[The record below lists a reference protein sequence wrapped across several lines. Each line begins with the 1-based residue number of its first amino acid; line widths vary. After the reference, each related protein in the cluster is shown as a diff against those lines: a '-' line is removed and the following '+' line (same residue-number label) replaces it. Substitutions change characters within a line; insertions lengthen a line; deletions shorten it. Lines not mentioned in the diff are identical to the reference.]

1 MQYDLG
7 CRMPL
12 KTWVW
17 LNRIGCFE
25 HESLIQ
31 YVSPF
36 PTADLMHVVS
46 GLTNRIDFASHGAD
60 FYIALS
66 EASPRALTDYK
77 KILDFGCGCG
87 RLLRMFKGH
96 PHEIFGCDIDRRGIE
111 WIKSSLP
118 NVHAEVTSVSPPLPY
133 PDNAFDAIISISIF
147 SHLTE
152 ESQIAFLKELWRVSA
167 QDAYLFLTVH
177 GQQALERALSE
188 KQTREM
194 ISVEEEPFQMAQ
206 DRFVN
211 GEHGFILQ
219 DGHLTTTSK
228 GSSSSSSLVAEPFE
242 YGIAFIPEEYVRRR
256 WSEWFTIVDYRHGAI
271 YDFQDIIV
279 LTPKKPGRKEEAIG
293 NLSMEV

>member
-1 MQYDLG
+1 
-7 CRMPL
+7 
-12 KTWVW
+12 
-17 LNRIGCFE
+17 
-25 HESLIQ
+25 
-31 YVSPF
+31 
-36 PTADLMHVVS
+36 
-46 GLTNRIDFASHGAD
+46 
-60 FYIALS
+60 
-66 EASPRALTDYK
+66 
-77 KILDFGCGCG
+77 
-87 RLLRMFKGH
+87 MFKGH

-228 GSSSSSSLVAEPFE
+228 GSASSSSLIAEPFE